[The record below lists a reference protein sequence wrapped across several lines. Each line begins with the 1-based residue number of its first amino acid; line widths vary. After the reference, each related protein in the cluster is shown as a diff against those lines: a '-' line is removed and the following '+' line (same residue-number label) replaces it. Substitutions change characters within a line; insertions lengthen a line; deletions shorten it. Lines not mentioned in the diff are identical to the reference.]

1 MSARPTSGTSAW
13 EPFAQPAFLVLWAAT
28 VVSNTGTWI
37 QDVGAGWLMTELSP
51 SPLIVALVQAAT
63 TLPVFL
69 FALIAG
75 AIADIVDR
83 RRMLLVINIYLGCV
97 SAVMATMVH
106 FHLMTPALLVAFT
119 FLMGTGAAFLA
130 PAWQA
135 IVPKLVPKEQLPAA
149 IALNSLGVN
158 ISRAIG
164 PAFAGLL
171 IVSLGLTAPF
181 ILNAV
186 SVIGIVGALI
196 WWKPPVAPAPRLPRE
211 HLAEAMLA
219 GIRFAV
225 NSVPLRS
232 TLLRATG
239 FFLTA
244 SAYWAML
251 PLIARAVLDGGAP
264 LYGFL
269 LGSIGGGAVIGA
281 LILPRLQKSVGP
293 DWTVLTGA
301 LSTSLV
307 LLLFA
312 AVPALPVAIAASLL
326 AGISW
331 ISVLSTLN
339 VSAQTSLP
347 DWVRARGLSIFLMVF
362 FGCMTLGSIV
372 WGQIASLTNIP
383 TALFIAAA
391 GASLLAVATFP
402 LKLNL
407 GASMDLA
414 PSLHWP
420 APILT
425 GSDSESDRPVE
436 IRVKY
441 HVAPEHHP
449 TFRGLTKSL
458 KRARQRSGAYRW
470 RLAPDPQQQDVFLE
484 SWREGSWVSHLRH
497 HEHVSV
503 YDKAIQDQILALL
516 LPGTAPEVQHNIL
529 PADSSGS

>member
-1 MSARPTSGTSAW
+1 MSAQPKSGPSAW
-13 EPFAQPAFLVLWAAT
+13 APFAQPAFLVLWAAT

-75 AIADIVDR
+75 AVADIIDR
-83 RRMLLVINIYLGCV
+83 RRMLLVINVYLGCV
-97 SAVMATMVH
+97 SAAMATMVH
-106 FHLMTPALLVAFT
+106 FRLMTPGLLVTFT

-135 IVPKLVPKEQLPAA
+135 IVPKLVSREQLPAA

-164 PAFAGLL
+164 PALAGLL

-186 SVIGIVGALI
+186 SVIGIVAALI
-196 WWKPPVAPAPRLPRE
+196 WWKPAAAPAPRLPRE

-219 GIRFAV
+219 GIRFAL

-251 PLIARAVLDGGAP
+251 PLIARTVLNGGAP
-264 LYGFL
+264 LYGIL
-269 LGSIGGGAVIGA
+269 LGSIGGGAVVGA
-281 LILPRLQKSVGP
+281 LILPRLQKSFGP
-293 DWTVLTGA
+293 DWTVLSGA
-301 LSTSLV
+301 LGTSLV

-312 AVPALPVAIAASLL
+312 AAPVIPVAIAASLL
-326 AGISW
+326 AGVSW

-347 DWVRARGLSIFLMVF
+347 DWVRARGLSIFLTVF

-372 WGQIASLTNIP
+372 WGQVASLTSIP
-383 TALFIAAA
+383 TALFVAAA
-391 GASLLAVATFP
+391 GAALLAVATFP

-420 APILT
+420 APILPE
-425 GSDSESDRPVE
+425 SDSESDRPVE
-436 IRVKY
+436 IHVRY
-441 HVAPEHHP
+441 HVPPEHQSA
-449 TFRGLTKSL
+449 FLSLIKSL

-470 RLAPDPQQQDVFLE
+470 RLVPDSRQQDVFLE
-484 SWREGSWVSHLRH
+484 SWRETSWVSHLRH
-497 HEHVSV
+497 HDHVSV
-503 YDKAIQDQILALL
+503 SDKAIQDQILAIL
-516 LPGTAPEVQHNIL
+516 LPGTTPEVQHNIL
-529 PADSSGS
+529 TADRSDS